1 MMPNILNIVGME
13 DNDDESN
20 SSETKRCRTCK
31 EELPITDFYSQTKQ
45 LKTKVKTYTFD
56 DCKKCLSKYNN
67 SPEGKDEYF
76 KRKYNNFSFDKY
88 LRMNESQN
96 YTCWIC
102 GCDVTDDRNKKHRK
116 NADPYFSVDHNH
128 RTLKVRGLLCSSC
141 NFGLGMFDDNKE
153 WLQKAI
159 EYLEMDDE
167 DFIVFTE
174 PTELVDGTVEFLGT
188 DGEKFYAL
196 LVKLA
201 ERENMTVDDYFWDMI
216 KRGVESSK
224 TDPNFNSRLKL
235 DKKITMD
242 EIMENLEE

>member
-1 MMPNILNIVGME
+1 
-13 DNDDESN
+13 
-20 SSETKRCRTCK
+20 
-31 EELPITDFYSQTKQ
+31 
-45 LKTKVKTYTFD
+45 
-56 DCKKCLSKYNN
+56 
-67 SPEGKDEYF
+67 
-76 KRKYNNFSFDKY
+76 
-88 LRMNESQN
+88 
-96 YTCWIC
+96 
-102 GCDVTDDRNKKHRK
+102 
-116 NADPYFSVDHNH
+116 
-128 RTLKVRGLLCSSC
+128 
-141 NFGLGMFDDNKE
+141 MFDDNKE

-159 EYLEMDDE
+159 EYLETDDE

-188 DGEKFYAL
+188 EGEKFYAL